1 LNFRRIC
8 GLVVA
13 TAIVATTAAAAEAAP
28 RGADVH
34 RAVSKA
40 DNSLA
45 RSLQSVQGGYLDAA
59 AAQIDETLALEVRA
73 ARIAAK
79 VASDSGPV
87 MASKQLRRAAG
98 SLDRGFVT
106 YAGLLPSAPPEL
118 QAPLLDALTRLD
130 GVRGQVNSQLTGL
143 VDVLP
148 PEIRDKVL
156 GAIAAFQ
163 TTGDLPALIAAIG
176 DPETA
181 AAIRAHLGELIDQVV
196 ASLQARI
203 DSPPTGTEDSPEL
216 VAQIQAV
223 IVLIQVNREAIIAAI
238 DDVLTSGGQMPT
250 LSPAMC
256 VQLQLVFGVL
266 EVPVPAGVCA
276 GAGS

>member
-1 LNFRRIC
+1 LNFSRTC
-8 GLVVA
+8 ALAVA
-13 TAIVATTAAAAEAAP
+13 TAAVMAPAAATEAAP

-34 RAVSKA
+34 RAVLSA
-40 DNSLA
+40 DASLA
-45 RSLQSVQGGYLDAA
+45 KSVQSVQGGYLDAA
-59 AAQIDETLALEVRA
+59 AEQIGETQALELRA
-73 ARIAAK
+73 ARIAAN
-79 VASDSGPV
+79 VASRSNAV
-87 MASKQLRRAAG
+87 TAAKQLRRAAG
-98 SLDRGFVT
+98 SLDRGFVA

-130 GVRGQVNSQLTGL
+130 GVRGQVNSQLTAL
-143 VDVLP
+143 VDILP
-148 PEIRDKVL
+148 PEVREKVL

-176 DPETA
+176 DPATA
-181 AAIRAHLGELIDQVV
+181 AAIRAHLGDLIDQVV
-196 ASLQARI
+196 ATLQARI
-203 DSPPTGTEDSPEL
+203 DSPPPGAELSPEL
-216 VAQIQAV
+216 VAQIQTV

-256 VQLQLVFGVL
+256 TQLELVFGLL

-276 GAGS
+276 AP